1 MLHIYSSLT
10 PDFTIDIGKFSNNYG
25 LTIFYSFISGFY
37 LFIASP
43 LILERSTIYPST
55 P

>member
-10 PDFTIDIGKFSNNYG
+10 PGITIDIGKFSNIYG
-25 LTIFYSFISGFY
+25 LTIFYCFMSGFY

-43 LILERSTIYPST
+43 LIVERSTIYPST